1 MRRLEGH
8 TALVTGGTRGI
19 GEAIATRLAR
29 EGARTIVVSRKADG
43 VAAAVQRIRDA
54 SGGEVHGDTLHVGDL
69 ASLSDAVARWTDA
82 YGPID
87 LLVNNAAANPYFGP
101 MIGAE
106 LPAWQKTFEVNVFG
120 AFELT
125 RLITQRLMAEER
137 PGSVVFVSSI
147 LGVQSAP
154 FQGIYGATKAAV
166 ISLVKTL
173 AVELGAQKIRVN
185 AVAPGLV
192 DTRFAT
198 ALTSNP
204 EILGQFMSHTALGR
218 IAQPEEIAGAV
229 AFLLSG
235 DAGYVTGET
244 LAVDGG
250 YLVR

>member
-29 EGARTIVVSRKADG
+29 EGARTLVVSRKADG
-43 VAAAVQRIRDA
+43 VAAAVQRIREA
-54 SGGEVHGDTLHVGDL
+54 SGGEVFGDTLHVGD
-69 ASLSDAVARWTDA
+69 VAAMPEAIERWIGA
-82 YGPID
+82 HGPID

-101 MIGAE
+101 MMGAE
-106 LPAWQKTFEVNVFG
+106 LAAWQKTFEVNVFG

-125 RLITQRLMAEER
+125 RLVTQRLMAEGR

-173 AVELGAQKIRVN
+173 AVELGGQGIRVN

-198 ALTSNP
+198 ALTGNP
-204 EILGQFMSHTALGR
+204 EILAQFEAHTALGR
-218 IAQPEEIAGAV
+218 IAQPDEIAGAV
-229 AFLLSG
+229 AFLLSA